1 MNKNKGKQF
10 NTNISTL
17 SKANGTEPNHMRDD
31 LAAHIN
37 IKNIKC
43 NLPSLNI
50 NVNPIATQCST
61 STIHTRKMPNIIDR
75 TQIRKMAPALRTRV
89 ATGPFDL
96 VDSFD
101 LTELIESTAHSLHN
115 INVNVNHIYIIFFA
129 INNTRINTTFSW
141 AARLFCIFCIRWC
154 HNNNTVG

>member
-1 MNKNKGKQF
+1 MQHFILFDAMLK
-10 NTNISTL
+10 
-17 SKANGTEPNHMRDD
+17 
-31 LAAHIN
+31 
-37 IKNIKC
+37 
-43 NLPSLNI
+43 
-50 NVNPIATQCST
+50 QCST

-89 ATGPFDL
+89 ATSSFDL

-129 INNTRINTTFSW
+129 INNTHKTAHKRFSW
-141 AARLFCIFCIRWC
+141 VARLFCIFCIHPF

>member
-1 MNKNKGKQF
+1 MMNKNKGKQF

-61 STIHTRKMPNIIDR
+61 SICHTRKMPNIIDR
-75 TQIRKMAPALRTRV
+75 TQIRKMAPALRNRV
-89 ATGPFDL
+89 ATRSRSRLFGSF
-96 VDSFD
+96 DSFD
-101 LTELIESTAHSLHN
+101 LVELIESAVHPSHK
-115 INVNVNHIYIIFFA
+115 YE
-129 INNTRINTTFSW
+129 
-141 AARLFCIFCIRWC
+141 
-154 HNNNTVG
+154 